1 MKFLNEAFSLSSKV
15 SKASSIT
22 FADVIEALY
31 AKYGTSVF
39 SKKELTSVM
48 NYSDIEVYN
57 ITGVLKKAGYIE
69 SSAGAGKYVI
79 SQIGIDFASKVPSKD
94 LKKAEDAV
102 LGSDDLEGLEAA
114 TDANTDDVE
123 LAAGVRDIGKLK
135 VKKFIAPKV
144 GNNSKYIDQIN
155 TILSHMM
162 STGEGLVKTTYLL
175 AGDVGTGKTSFL
187 QSISTL
193 TGVPLVIIEAPHITQ
208 EHIMNIPF
216 LVIDGLKKRTG
227 NITLDDSSGTLKVV
241 QAESNLVTQL
251 RQHHQKP
258 REEIEALI
266 FRNPV
271 LKSVYTNPDVNERL
285 MEIDG
290 MFNSI
295 LFLDEYFRASSIKIK
310 NVLRN
315 ILNGQIGNDKIP
327 EGTYI
332 IMASNVDD
340 EGVEDIP
347 ENYTFQMMDYEA
359 PDKEDFFNYIKSKY
373 VKEDDAEQPSVSGI
387 EMKPEVFNTFYEMID
402 NTTFGVNDEVSGVR
416 LSPRRLEQMIIY
428 VDAMTPCK
436 DEEEVRG
443 LLSFVK
449 TNLSNYLTG
458 DTFNQMPKI
467 MATVKQIIK
476 DTSPEVA
483 SAVDKLN
490 PFEKSDWKEIFANE
504 LKAKLKLGENRKYIP
519 VISGDPGIG
528 KTSLMHTV
536 AEDENMGLI
545 CISVDNFAP
554 EDFTGMPI
562 ANTAPDGEITTSF
575 SEPPLYN
582 LIMKR
587 YNEQINDVKQE
598 GRPYNVILLFDEIS
612 RTTTPVFNSMRKVL
626 LEKEFSSEYPLPA
639 DILITGALNPAG
651 IGTNELTK
659 HSVDVLDIISA
670 TAKFSDVIKY
680 ATTNKQVTNVNNKLG
695 FDASGIIGNII
706 TSLAREFESKERPDT
721 GEKLGLE
728 ESPFWWTVN
737 GETFYISGREFTEG
751 IANILGQLRDGLKI
765 NMKWDKDA
773 AYEDADY
780 EIFMQGCL
788 NITAKGLGE
797 ALNTVV
803 KKMKVMNFV
812 PTLVGKIV
820 NNPKFKNSFSPM
832 KERKTSDELP
842 LDALFK
848 LAGGKPE
855 NITKRLI
862 GNYLRYTNSPT
873 QFGQDYTRLC
883 SYLIETMPIEDV
895 SLVVIGI
902 AENMNKIFVE
912 LEFPD
917 AVSNAFNDVLMKAT
931 KEMLKTFMTNPNVPF
946 FDSLDLIEAIIRVF

>member
-1 MKFLNEAFSLSSKV
+1 V
-15 SKASSIT
+15 SKTSSIT
-22 FADVIEALY
+22 FEDVVEALY
-31 AKYGTSVF
+31 AKYGTGVF

-48 NYSDIEVYN
+48 NYTDIEVYN
-57 ITGVLKKAGYIE
+57 ITGVLKKAGYID
-69 SSAGAGKYVI
+69 SATGAGKYVI
-79 SQIGIDFASKVPSKD
+79 SQIGIDFASKVSVAD
-94 LKKAEDAV
+94 LKKAEDDV
-102 LGSDDLEGLEAA
+102 LGSDDLEGLGGEEEAA
-114 TDANTDDVE
+114 AAVNTGEV
-123 LAAGVRDIGKLK
+123 AVGIKDIEKLK

-144 GNNSKYIDQIN
+144 GNNSKYKDQIK
-155 TILSHMM
+155 TILSHMK
-162 STGEGLVKTTYLL
+162 STGEGLTKTTYLL

-208 EHIMNIPF
+208 EHIINIPF
-216 LVIDGLKKRTG
+216 LVIDGLKKRSG
-227 NITLDDSSGTLKVV
+227 NISLDDSSGEMKVV
-241 QAESNLVTQL
+241 QAESNLVSQL
-251 RQHHQKP
+251 KQHHQKA
-258 REEIEALI
+258 REEIEA
-266 FRNPV
+266 
-271 LKSVYTNPDVNERL
+271 SVYKNPALKEVYDSQDVKRRL
-285 MEIDG
+285 MGIDG

-295 LFLDEYFRASSIKIK
+295 LFLDEYFRTSSKKIK

-340 EGVEDIP
+340 DGVDDIP
-347 ENYTFQMMDYEA
+347 ENYDFQMMNYEA

-373 VKEDDAEQPSVSGI
+373 VKEEDAEQPSLSGI

-402 NTTFGVNDEVSGVR
+402 NTTFGVNDDASGVR

-436 DEEEVRG
+436 DEAEVRG
-443 LLSFVK
+443 LLTFVK

-483 SAVDKLN
+483 STVDKLN
-490 PFEKSDWKEIFANE
+490 PFEKSDWKESFANE

-528 KTSLMHTV
+528 KTSVMHTV

-545 CISVDNFAP
+545 CIDVSNLSP

-562 ANTAPDGEITTSF
+562 AKTAPDGEITTTF
-575 SEPPLYN
+575 SEPSLYN
-582 LIMKR
+582 FIMKQ
-587 YNEQINDVKQE
+587 YNNQIDKVKQD

-626 LEKEFSSEYPLPA
+626 LEKEFSSEYPLPM
-639 DILITGALNPAG
+639 DILVTGALNPSG
-651 IGTNELTK
+651 NGTNELTK
-659 HSVDVLDIISA
+659 HSVDVLDIIPA
-670 TAKFSDVIKY
+670 AAKFSDVIDY
-680 ATTNKQVTNVNNKLG
+680 ATKRKQVTNVNTKLG
-695 FDASGIIGNII
+695 FDASGIVGNII
-706 TSLAREFESKERPDT
+706 TSLSREFETKERPDT

-737 GETFYISGREFTEG
+737 GETFYVSGREFTES
-751 IANILGQLRDGLKI
+751 IANILAQMEDRLLDM
-765 NMKWDKDA
+765 NWDA
-773 AYEDADY
+773 QANYEDADY
-780 EIFMQGCL
+780 EAFMQ
-788 NITAKGLGE
+788 E
-797 ALNTVV
+797 ALNVV
-803 KKMKVMNFV
+803 ANGLGHTLNMVITKMKVQNFV
-812 PTLVGKIV
+812 PTLVGKII

-842 LDALFK
+842 LDELFK

-862 GNYLRYTNSPT
+862 GGYLRYTATPT
-873 QFGQDYTRLC
+873 QFGQDFVRLM
-883 SYLIETMPIEDV
+883 SYLIETTTDIENV
-895 SLVVIGI
+895 ALIIMGI

-912 LEFPD
+912 LDYPE
-917 AVSNAFNDVLMKAT
+917 AVSNAFNDIMLKGT
-931 KEMLKTFMTNPNVPF
+931 KDVIKTFMNNPNVAF
-946 FDSLDLIEAIIRVF
+946 FDSLELIESIIRVFP